1 MYYSNCRYMYY
12 SDWGTYPRIERSSL
26 AGRNQHVIIGTNVG
40 WANGLNID
48 HQEDMLYWADAKL

>member
-1 MYYSNCRYMYY
+1 MYY